1 MQKPAN
7 NSATEETPLLK
18 SFIDHQHET
27 DPANLATAI
36 EPRDEPVLEDDD
48 REDDTLIDDAESG
61 AGKDDVES
69 DEDESSLED
78 NFVDDD
84 NEIDPDSA
92 VIEVAEP
99 EDEDFDET
107 DLDEDENL

>member
-7 NSATEETPLLK
+7 NSATEETPLLN
-18 SFIDHQHET
+18 SFIDHHHET
-27 DPANLATAI
+27 DPANVASAI

-48 REDDTLIDDAESG
+48 SEDDTLIDDAESG
-61 AGKDDVES
+61 AGK
-69 DEDESSLED
+69 
-78 NFVDDD
+78 DD